1 MSPDQKF
8 ELIRLAIGGAVLV
21 ALCFVWRSVMKYW
34 VLMGNDFP
42 EAIICGTEAEAEAYR
57 DKIKARE
64 SNPRIHW
71 RLYSFDLI
79 TYPWP

>member
-1 MSPDQKF
+1 M
-8 ELIRLAIGGAVLV
+8 
-21 ALCFVWRSVMKYW
+21 MKYW